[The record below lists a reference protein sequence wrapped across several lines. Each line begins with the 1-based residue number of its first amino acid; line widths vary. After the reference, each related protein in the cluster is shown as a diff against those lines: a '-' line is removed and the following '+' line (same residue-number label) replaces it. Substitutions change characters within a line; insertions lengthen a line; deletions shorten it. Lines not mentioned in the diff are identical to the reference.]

1 MNEILKLIHLLAL
14 ALGVGA
20 GFAMLTLGLASKEL
34 AAEERA
40 KFMLRASAV
49 SKNGSIGFGL
59 LVLSGLVMLFVRG
72 PGVVMR
78 WGGPAFHAKLTLVLV
93 FAGVLGYFQVVLK
106 RARIAGGGPGLQTA
120 ATLSRVLLVLGIAIV
135 TAAVFAFK

>member
-1 MNEILKLIHLLAL
+1 MNETLKIIHLLAL

-20 GFAMLTLGLASKEL
+20 SFAMLTLGLASKQL
-34 AAEERA
+34 AADERA
-40 KFMLRASAV
+40 KFMLRAAAV
-49 SKNGSIGFGL
+49 AKNGSIGFGL
-59 LVLSGLVMLFVRG
+59 LVLSGLAMLFVRG
-72 PGVVMR
+72 PAVVMH

-120 ATLSRVLLVLGIAIV
+120 ATLGRVLLALGIAIV
-135 TAAVFAFK
+135 ALAVIAFK